1 MICSNN
7 IAGDGLCAVAKAMR
21 SNGALHAVYIWGNK
35 LEEPACRVS
44 AMYIKHNNS
53 NPHIGV
59 YVHVNITDSQ
69 LGNIVE
75 KPDNAV

>member
-1 MICSNN
+1 MFLLILGKESLEAKYTLNIVIFHRLVICSNN

-44 AMYIKHNNS
+44 AMYI
-53 NPHIGV
+53 
-59 YVHVNITDSQ
+59 
-69 LGNIVE
+69 
-75 KPDNAV
+75 